1 MLRFKSVKNRNIDFL
16 KKSYFFL
23 IIFTRTTFE
32 QIKRLRFEDYNTKY
46 MENTPDKKPEKG
58 KVDRRDF
65 IQKSLLIAGGAMG
78 ASWLLQACGKSSSST
93 PAPAGGSVN
102 FTIDIS
108 TSQYQALQTNG
119 KYLYVGSTILA
130 RDSSGNFVALYD
142 VCTHAGCTIGFNGTN
157 QFPCPCHG
165 SIFDES
171 GNVVQGPA
179 TAPVKKYTCTLS
191 GTKLTV
197 AG

>member
-1 MLRFKSVKNRNIDFL
+1 
-16 KKSYFFL
+16 
-23 IIFTRTTFE
+23 
-32 QIKRLRFEDYNTKY
+32 
-46 MENTPDKKPEKG
+46 MENTSEDKPEKIPQKG

-65 IQKSLLIAGGAMG
+65 IQKSLLIAGGAIG
-78 ASWLLQACGKSSSST
+78 VSWLMEACGKSSSST
-93 PAPAGGSVN
+93 PAAAGPSVN

-108 TSQYQALQTNG
+108 TTQYKVLQTNG
-119 KYLYVGSTILA
+119 NYLYVSSTIVA

-142 VCTHAGCTIGFNGTN
+142 VCPHAGCTLSFNGAS

-179 TAPVKKYTCTLS
+179 TSGVKKYTCTLN